1 MSLRKGEVLMKL
13 SALRT
18 PLSVGLFVALAAG
31 PSVRAAHAQEALKI
45 GYVDLQ
51 RALMETEDGR
61 KARADLKKVF
71 DQKQKELD
79 EQQTN
84 LKSAMEDL
92 EKKRTLLP
100 AEKVRATEAEIQGK
114 LQKVQQTY
122 MRHQQELSGKE
133 QEATGKIFERMQ
145 RIIGKIAST
154 ENLTMVFDRTQAG
167 LIFAKPHL
175 DLTNEVIRRYNSG
188 VGMVGGGTAAKPG
201 AAKPAAPAAP
211 NK

>member
-1 MSLRKGEVLMKL
+1 MKSFAISVTSL
-13 SALRT
+13 SAL
-18 PLSVGLFVALAAG
+18 ALLML
-31 PSVRAAHAQEALKI
+31 RAASPAFAQEALKI

-51 RALMETEDGR
+51 RALMETEEGR

-71 DQKQKELD
+71 EAKQKELD
-79 EQQTN
+79 EQQN
-84 LKSAMEDL
+84 ELKKSMEDL

-100 AEKVRATEAEIQGK
+100 ADKVKQIEGDIQGR

-122 MRHQQELSGKE
+122 MRHQQDLSTKE

-145 RIIGKIAST
+145 RIIAKISVT
-154 ENLTMVFDRTQAG
+154 ENFTMVFDRTQAG

-188 VGMVGGGTAAKPG
+188 EGKEAPG
-201 AAKPAAPAAP
+201 AAAKAGIGKPSPAPAVAP
-211 NK
+211 KK

>member
-1 MSLRKGEVLMKL
+1 MKL
-13 SALRT
+13 SALRHL
-18 PLSVGLFVALAAG
+18 PSLGLVAALAIGFAAQ
-31 PSVRAAHAQEALKI
+31 PAHAQEALKV

-79 EQQTN
+79 EQQNN

-100 AEKVRATEAEIQGK
+100 ADKVRATEAEIQGK

-122 MRHQQELSGKE
+122 LRHQQELSGKE

-145 RIIGKIAST
+145 RIIARIAST

-175 DLTNEVIRRYNSG
+175 DLTNELIRRYNSG
-188 VGMVGGGTAAKPG
+188 EGKEGGGTAAKPG
-201 AAKPAAPAAP
+201 AKPAAPAAP
-211 NK
+211 KK

>member
-1 MSLRKGEVLMKL
+1 MKL
-13 SALRT
+13 SAFR
-18 PLSVGLFVALAAG
+18 PALSFGLTAGLTACLMLAATG
-31 PSVRAAHAQEALKI
+31 AAQAQEGFKV
-45 GYVDLQ
+45 GYVDMQ

-61 KARADLKKVF
+61 KARADLKKIF

-79 EQQTN
+79 EQQN
-84 LKSAMEDL
+84 QLKSAMEDL

-122 MRHQQELSGKE
+122 LRHQQDLSGKE

-145 RIIGKIAST
+145 RIIAKIATT

-175 DLTNEVIRRYNSG
+175 DLTNELIRRYNSG
-188 VGMVGGGTAAKPG
+188 EGKDGGGKPA
-201 AAKPAAPAAP
+201 AAKPAAPAA
-211 NK
+211 KK

>member
-1 MSLRKGEVLMKL
+1 MGT
-13 SALRT
+13 SART
-18 PLSVGLFVALAAG
+18 
-31 PSVRAAHAQEALKI
+31 AHAQEALKI

-79 EQQTN
+79 EQQTQ

-122 MRHQQELSGKE
+122 MRHQQDLSGKE

-145 RIIGKIAST
+145 RIIAKIATT

-188 VGMVGGGTAAKPG
+188 EGKEGGSTAAKPG
-201 AAKPAAPAAP
+201 AKPAAPAAP
-211 NK
+211 KK

>member
-1 MSLRKGEVLMKL
+1 MKL
-13 SALRT
+13 PALRHT
-18 PLSVGLFVALAAG
+18 LSVGLFAALAVG
-31 PSVRAAHAQEALKI
+31 SLSRVAHAQEALKV

-79 EQQTN
+79 EQQN
-84 LKSAMEDL
+84 QLKSAMEDL

-100 AEKVRATEAEIQGK
+100 ADKVRATEAEIQGK

-122 MRHQQELSGKE
+122 MRHQQDLSGKE

-145 RIIGKIAST
+145 RIIAKIASN
-154 ENLTMVFDRTQAG
+154 ENLTLVFDRTQAG
-167 LIFAKPHL
+167 LIFAKPSL

-188 VGMVGGGTAAKPG
+188 EGKEAGGTAAKPG

-211 NK
+211 KK

>member
-1 MSLRKGEVLMKL
+1 MCLRNDEVLMKL
-13 SALRT
+13 SALRQSF
-18 PLSVGLFVALAAG
+18 PLALAACLVL
-31 PSVRAAHAQEALKI
+31 SVASRTATAQEALKI

-79 EQQTN
+79 EQQTQ

-122 MRHQQELSGKE
+122 MRHQQDLSGKE

-188 VGMVGGGTAAKPG
+188 EGKEGGGTAAKPG

-211 NK
+211 KK